1 MKIENEDIIQT
12 KNPNSGKKITTLVSA
27 LIAITLV
34 IVIGIIVLIMNM
46 QGKKLSVTIDG
57 VKTSVNPD
65 VFMFTENNDDVY
77 VSIRDIATLVGYEAH
92 NRRI

>member
-1 MKIENEDIIQT
+1 MKIESEEMIKT
-12 KNPNSGKKITTLVSA
+12 KSSNSGKKITTIVSI
-27 LIAITLV
+27 LIAVTIV

-57 VKTSVNPD
+57 IRTPVNSD
-65 VFMFTENNDDVY
+65 VFLFTENNEDVY
-77 VSIRDIATLVGYEAH
+77 ISIRDIATLVGYEAH